1 MFLTTESTRVQSVLP
16 RGMHMW
22 TAVEIELML
31 PLLIVSISHRET
43 PTELPLA
50 RTFVVLPDDLT
61 ALCASPKFILEQVDL
76 LSPAHINGS
85 GRWMLEP
92 LRELWKCSE
101 PHSKG
106 TVAWLFQVSN
116 RTYADSRLCT
126 PADELRR
133 DLCVFDAQMLDSSTP
148 AAT

>member
-1 MFLTTESTRVQSVLP
+1 MFLTTESTRVQALLP

-31 PLLIVSISHRET
+31 PLLIMSISHREA

-50 RTFVVLPDDLT
+50 RTFVVLPDDLV
-61 ALCASPKFILEQVDL
+61 ALLASPEFILEQIDL

-101 PHSKG
+101 PESKG
-106 TVAWLFQVSN
+106 TVAWLFQAPKS
-116 RTYADSRLCT
+116 TYSESLLCT
-126 PADELRR
+126 PAAELKR
-133 DLCVFDAQMLDSSTP
+133 DYCVFDAQKLDSSTP
-148 AAT
+148 TAK